1 MRLKIVLTQSHLRN
15 TGKRPAAIIR
25 AAIVVFALGFISCAA
40 EDPDIGIQD
49 IALRWIT
56 IERSLARA
64 RLAPDAATADD
75 EHRAIIQALGEFHEL
90 ALSFVDSRAYRTYR
104 AVAPPPGLGIAVA
117 DAAADAVPEIHR
129 LADLTLSLRQAA
141 LDGDWDAAALVSSDI
156 SGAILHTTAWGRAA
170 NQAAARMYS
179 WLLFALAVFIALAVF
194 AMRFFHRLMTQT
206 RGGRLRLFASR
217 SLGAGGGK
225 DAHLPGTPRHR
236 GAGNAPPFR
245 GHRQNRQ
252 GR

>member
-1 MRLKIVLTQSHLRN
+1 MDLRN
-15 TGKRPAAIIR
+15 TGKRPATIIR
-25 AAIVVFALGFISCAA
+25 TAIVVFALGFISCAA
-40 EDPDIGIQD
+40 EDPDIGTQD

-64 RLAPDAATADD
+64 RLAPDATTADD
-75 EHRAIIQALGEFHEL
+75 DHRTIIQALGEFHEL
-90 ALSFVDSRAYRTYR
+90 ALSFVDSLAYRTYR
-104 AVAPPPGLGIAVA
+104 AVAPSPGLGA
-117 DAAADAVPEIHR
+117 AAADAVPEIHR

-170 NQAAARMYS
+170 NQAAASMYS
-179 WLLFALAVFIALAVF
+179 WLLFALAVF
-194 AMRFFHRLMTQT
+194 AMRFFHRLMTRAQK
-206 RGGRLRLFASR
+206 REAKRLRLFAGR
-217 SLGAGGGK
+217 PLGAGGGK

-236 GAGNAPPFR
+236 GAGNAPPFG
-245 GHRQNRQ
+245 GHRRNSQ